1 MAITSNLVESIFK
14 CLERR
19 DWDRYQRYI
28 SEQERQHG
36 RRSKAQRLNY
46 QEFRTKDQTK
56 YANNR

>member
-28 SEQERQHG
+28 REQERQYG